1 MPDRQALPALV
12 VPEEGY
18 RLLRDFMRH
27 YDIQSISEVA
37 RVLMA
42 ESPRLIAFAKERDRQ
57 ICLTVGKQGGYRE
70 RKKKP
75 E

>member
-1 MPDRQALPALV
+1 MPDRHSLPALI
-12 VPEEGY
+12 VPEDGY

-27 YDIQSISEVA
+27 YDISSLSEVA

-42 ESPRLIAFAKERDRQ
+42 ESPRLIEFAKEQKREIR
-57 ICLTVGKQGGYRE
+57 LTVGKQGGYRE
-70 RKKKP
+70 RKKP

>member
-1 MPDRQALPALV
+1 MPDRHSLPALI
-12 VPEEGY
+12 VPAEGY

-27 YDIQSISEVA
+27 YDISSLSEVA

-42 ESPRLIAFAKERDRQ
+42 ESPRLIAFAKEQKREIR
-57 ICLTVGKQGGYRE
+57 LTVGKQGGYRE
-70 RKKKP
+70 RKKP